1 MVTGSSGPQGLERRL
16 LEGKDMPPVRRPGD
30 RNQIAPQEERR
41 KTPRTG
47 PPSVGSRRHLHVAK
61 HAVPVLF
68 CVAIAAGLL
77 LRGDGG
83 PDGVPYVAP
92 PPAID
97 APDAPTWRAAARK
110 VEEPRGEPMG
120 RAASV
125 RIPAELRH
133 YSDTRRFLAVQVAG
147 WREQGYPL
155 PHDDAELA
163 EMIQRGELVAVP
175 VLGEDYILY
184 GVGANASDDPLFH
197 YEVESGRHIPLFARY
212 DIYEDQARE
221 WEAEIERL
229 QAAAEAKARE
239 LRGVPRK
246 ERKRRAALTAAVR
259 EAKSAVEALQKRRTL
274 VASYYEDD
282 DRRRHMAR
290 EWSVLQQQA
299 ASVPERPL
307 NVLVPA
313 NRRVLRARLLS
324 YIRPE
329 ARDMMLELAEA
340 YADKFGRPLAFTSL
354 VRTEEYQRALGETNP
369 NATKIAAPPHTTGL
383 AFDLYYRYMTKA
395 EQEFVMDLIAQLE
408 REGRLEALRENRDHI
423 HIFAFATGR
432 RPSESLIAEALGDV
446 RPTRTAV
453 RSGGSDTRRA
463 SLSAKKSTARKPT
476 VTKKPTVKKA
486 PVARKKP
493 ATTRSRPA
501 ARKSRS

>member
-1 MVTGSSGPQGLERRL
+1 
-16 LEGKDMPPVRRPGD
+16 MPPVRPGD
-30 RNQIAPQEERR
+30 RKQIAPQDERR
-41 KTPRTG
+41 KSPRTG
-47 PPSVGSRRHLHVAK
+47 PPSAGSRRHLHVAK

-68 CVAIAAGLL
+68 FVAIAAGLL
-77 LRGDGG
+77 WRGDGG

-92 PPAID
+92 PPATD
-97 APDAPTWRAAARK
+97 ATDAPTWRAAARK

-133 YSDTRRFLAVQVAG
+133 YGDTRRFLAVQVAG

-197 YEVESGRHIPLFARY
+197 YEVETGRHIPLFARY

-221 WEAEIERL
+221 WQAEIERL
-229 QAAAEAKARE
+229 QAEAAAKARE

-246 ERKRRAALTAAVR
+246 ERKRRSLLTAGVR
-259 EAKSAVEALQKRRTL
+259 QAKAAAETLEKRRKL

-290 EWSVLQQQA
+290 EWAVLHEQA
-299 ASVPERPL
+299 VAVPERSL
-307 NVLVPA
+307 NLTTP
-313 NRRVLRARLLS
+313 NGRRVLRARLLS

-329 ARDMMLELAEA
+329 ARDMMLELASA
-340 YADKFGRPLAFTSL
+340 YAEKFDRPLAFTSL

-395 EQEFVMDLIAQLE
+395 EQEFVMDLIARLE

-432 RPSESLIAEALGDV
+432 RPSETLIAQALGDV
-446 RPTRTAV
+446 RPTRVAV
-453 RSGGSDTRRA
+453 RDGVSDTRRA
-463 SLSAKKSTARKPT
+463 SLSAKKSAARKPAAAKKTT
-476 VTKKPTVKKA
+476 VKKKA
-486 PVARKKP
+486 PVVRKKP
-493 ATTRSRPA
+493 ATAKPRPA

>member
-1 MVTGSSGPQGLERRL
+1 
-16 LEGKDMPPVRRPGD
+16 MPPVRKTTAG
-30 RNQIAPQEERR
+30 
-41 KTPRTG
+41 TPR
-47 PPSVGSRRHLHVAK
+47 HLYIAK
-61 HAVPVLF
+61 HAVPALF
-68 CVAIAAGLL
+68 FVALAAGLL

-110 VEEPRGEPMG
+110 VEEARGEPMG

-175 VLGEDYILY
+175 VHGEDYILY

-197 YEVESGRHIPLFARY
+197 YQVETGRHIPLFARY
-212 DIYEDQARE
+212 DLYEDQARE
-221 WEAEIERL
+221 WQAEIERL
-229 QAAAEAKARE
+229 QAEAKAKATE
-239 LRGVPRK
+239 LGGVPRK
-246 ERKRRAALTAAVR
+246 ERKRRNALTAEVR
-259 EAKSAVEALQKRRTL
+259 QAKSAAETLEKRREI

-290 EWSVLQQQA
+290 EWAVLQEQA
-299 ASVPERPL
+299 AAVPERSL
-307 NVLVPA
+307 NLATPGG
-313 NRRVLRARLLS
+313 RRVLRARLLS
-324 YIRPE
+324 HIRPE
-329 ARDMMLELAEA
+329 ARDMMLELASA
-340 YADKFGRPLAFTSL
+340 YADKFDRPLAFTSL

-369 NATKIAAPPHTTGL
+369 NATRIAAPPHTTGL
-383 AFDLYYRYMTKA
+383 AFDLYYRYMTRA
-395 EQEFVMDLIAQLE
+395 EQEFVMDLIARLE

-432 RPSESLIAEALGDV
+432 RPAETLIAEALGDV
-446 RPTRTAV
+446 RPTRVAAS
-453 RSGGSDTRRA
+453 SGTRDTRRA
-463 SLSAKKSTARKPT
+463 SLRSGKSPRKPPAAKKAAVK
-476 VTKKPTVKKA
+476 KKA
-486 PVARKKP
+486 PVVRKKP
-493 ATTRSRPA
+493 AAGKARPA
-501 ARKSRS
+501 PRKSRS

>member
-1 MVTGSSGPQGLERRL
+1 
-16 LEGKDMPPVRRPGD
+16 MPPVRRPDD
-30 RNQIAPQEERR
+30 RKEIVPQQERR
-41 KTPRTG
+41 KSPRTV
-47 PPSVGSRRHLHVAK
+47 PAPAVTRRHLYVAK
-61 HAVPVLF
+61 HAVPVLLF
-68 CVAIAAGLL
+68 VALAAGLL
-77 LRGDGG
+77 LRGDRS

-120 RAASV
+120 RGASV
-125 RIPAELRH
+125 RIPTELRH
-133 YSDTRRFLAVQVAG
+133 YRDTRRFLAVQVAG

-155 PHDDAELA
+155 PHDYAELA

-184 GVGANASDDPLFH
+184 GVGANASDDPLAH
-197 YEVESGRHIPLFARY
+197 YEADTGRHIPLFARY
-212 DIYEDQARE
+212 DLYEDAAAE
-221 WEAEIERL
+221 WKADIERL
-229 QAAAEAKARE
+229 TTEAKAREAE

-246 ERKRRAALTAAVR
+246 ERKRRTALAAAVR
-259 EAKSAVEALQKRRTL
+259 QAKSAAEALQKRHTL

-290 EWSVLQQQA
+290 EWAVLHELA
-299 ASVPERPL
+299 ASSPARRLNLERSGD
-307 NVLVPA
+307 
-313 NRRVLRARLLS
+313 RRVLRARLLS

-329 ARDMMLELAEA
+329 ARDMMLEIAAA
-340 YADKFGRPLAFTSL
+340 YSEKFDRPLAFTSL

-369 NATKIAAPPHTTGL
+369 NATRIAAPPHTTGL

-395 EQEFVMDLIAQLE
+395 EQEFVMDLIARLE

-432 RPSESLIAEALGDV
+432 RPPETLIAQALGDV
-446 RPTRTAV
+446 RPTRVAV
-453 RSGGSDTRRA
+453 NSGAGDTRRA
-463 SLSAKKSTARKPT
+463 SLSTKKSTARKAT
-476 VTKKPTVKKA
+476 VAKKAAAKKA
-486 PVARKKP
+486 PVVRKKP
-493 ATTRSRPA
+493 AAKARPT